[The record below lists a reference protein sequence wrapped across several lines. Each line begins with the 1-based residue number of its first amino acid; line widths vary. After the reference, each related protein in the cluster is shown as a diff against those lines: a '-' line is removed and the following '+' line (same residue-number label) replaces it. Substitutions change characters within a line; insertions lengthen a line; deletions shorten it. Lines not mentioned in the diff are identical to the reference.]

1 MCGANESAPKP
12 FSRRNG
18 GKTPSVSQIF
28 IPFLVNVMD
37 LRILENTHGGAN
49 SSHSS
54 DVCEFQT
61 FKYSP

>member
-1 MCGANESAPKP
+1 M

-18 GKTPSVSQIF
+18 GKTPIVSQIV
-28 IPFLVNVMD
+28 IPFLVNLMD
-37 LRILENTHGGAN
+37 LRIIEKYSWGAN

-61 FKYSP
+61 FKIFSIAN